1 MFIVPTLPDIR
12 AAILRDYQ
20 SLNPQADI
28 SVDSDHY
35 ARASVLAA
43 VAEGIYAHQKWI
55 VKQIFPDTADTEFLE
70 KHASLRGIIRRNA
83 TYASGLGVTVYGN
96 DGAVIEA
103 GKQIKTED
111 DRFYEVIEQ
120 GVIAGGVAQLRVRS
134 LAMGTDQN
142 IREATAG
149 LFMSAP
155 AGVRSECVL
164 NNVQGGTDSE
174 SDASLLERLLEH
186 IRRPPAGG
194 NRYDYKN
201 WALNV
206 DGVDSAYIYPLR
218 RGLGTVDIVIT
229 SNNDLPSD
237 ETVAKVQAYIDDVRP
252 VTAKEVKVMKPDV
265 TVVNFNI
272 AVSLVNVS
280 LAEMTAEIR
289 QALSEYF
296 KNLPPASDLVISQ
309 CEAIVSDL
317 IDVVDRRFVQPSA
330 NLKANITEKIE
341 WFRLGTVTVTEMR

>member
-12 AAILRDYQ
+12 AVILRDYQ